1 MLTLSADTTSMES
14 TWEARGVPPIA
25 GNKTA
30 KLNARDRSVMD
41 MLSAQAEI
49 HHSGGTYQMVA
60 AFARQSF
67 LLIGFNKL
75 TDPAR
80 SKSPHYHARNG
91 RHSELHLI
99 TQLKAMGKTPRG
111 GTVYVAGRR
120 NQKLPNTSPCAACRS
135 MLKDE
140 TTVRS
145 LVYFLDGKL
154 VKEIL

>member
-1 MLTLSADTTSMES
+1 MSADTVGMTA
-14 TWEARGVPPIA
+14 TWTERGRPVIT

-30 KLNARDRSVMD
+30 KLTARDKSIVA
-41 MLSAQAEI
+41 MLEAQVEL
-49 HHSGGTYQMVA
+49 HSSGGTYQMVA
-60 AFARQSF
+60 AYVRHSF
-67 LLIGFNKL
+67 MLIGYNKL
-75 TDPAR
+75 TDPASR
-80 SKSPHYHARNG
+80 KSGHYHPRNG
-91 RHSELHLI
+91 RHCELHLI

-120 NQKLPNTSPCAACRS
+120 NQKLPNTSPCGSCRN

-154 VKEIL
+154 VKEVL